1 LKEEVEM
8 TNSKLKVPVAESDHH
23 LGSMNSSVVLVEY
36 ADFECPYSAEA
47 APEVEKMISQ
57 YGSKIGYVYRHF
69 PIRSLHPHARL
80 AAVTAEAAY
89 MQGQFWAM
97 HQLLFEN
104 FDALSIE
111 TVMALANTLEL
122 DMVLFRQDLQSDNLL
137 YKVEKDFNGGVRS
150 GVSGT
155 PTFFLNDELIEIPA
169 TFDNFSELF
178 DEILDEGMRKP
189 QTGIAERRPSF

>member
-1 LKEEVEM
+1 M
-8 TNSKLKVPVAESDHH
+8 ANSKLKVPVTESDHH

-36 ADFECPYSAEA
+36 GDFECPHSAEA

-57 YGSKIGYVYRHF
+57 YGSKVGYVYRHF
-69 PIRSLHPHARL
+69 PISNLHPHARL

-97 HQLLFEN
+97 HQLLFQN
-104 FDALSIE
+104 FDVLSID

-122 DMVLFRQDLQSDNLL
+122 DMILFRQDLHSDNLL
-137 YKVEKDFNGGVRS
+137 YKVEKDFSGGVRS

-169 TFDNFSELF
+169 TFDNFSEMF
-178 DEILDEGMRKP
+178 DEILNEGARKSKA
-189 QTGIAERRPSF
+189 GIEERRPPL